1 MSSCHAVHA
10 MPLNSMVTLVIHSLA
25 LLRVVVLFPSEGSL
39 YQERADVMQMNIFVP
54 VKDSQESSEIS
65 GLRDQVLLV
74 DLHVLRSN

>member
-1 MSSCHAVHA
+1 